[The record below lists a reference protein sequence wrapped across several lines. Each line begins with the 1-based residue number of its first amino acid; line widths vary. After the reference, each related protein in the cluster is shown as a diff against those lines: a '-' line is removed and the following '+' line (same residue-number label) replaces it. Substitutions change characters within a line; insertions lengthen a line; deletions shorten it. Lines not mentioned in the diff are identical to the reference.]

1 MNYFPSS
8 RTKIVDISIN
18 KNEYADVLAE
28 VETNQ
33 WVDTILF
40 RYIRTTGQVG
50 ELLLRDFHG
59 RVKDLKAGRGFCLS
73 AGEFSEGAHQ
83 FVEARLIDLV
93 DKNELVKVL
102 NRAT

>member
-1 MNYFPSS
+1 MNFFKGS
-8 RTKIVDISIN
+8 RVKIVDISLG
-18 KNEYADVLAE
+18 KSEYSDVLAE
-28 VETNQ
+28 IETNQ

-59 RVKDLKAGRGFCLS
+59 RVKDLKAGRGFCIS

-83 FVEARLIDLV
+83 FVEARLIDLI
-93 DKNELVKVL
+93 DKNGLVKVL
-102 NRAT
+102 NRAN